1 MPTNMSPLC
10 RSRCTAAFDMLP
22 PPTEAFT
29 RGTHSRSSNA
39 VSVPSNESEK
49 AAAARKAV
57 VIDDYRRHLFD
68 WMDKND
74 IAQLVVKFEGY
85 GDSGQVE
92 DVACYD
98 ADEKLIIGLPVPKT
112 VRLPARQ
119 TADRWDEE
127 LRKVVTESR
136 TRSLWTRRWK
146 RSVYYFLELHWGGWE
161 INEGSFGEVAFE
173 ARDRKVIVEISLR
186 YIAINDERE
195 EF

>member
-1 MPTNMSPLC
+1 MQYQSPL
-10 RSRCTAAFDMLP
+10 T
-22 PPTEAFT
+22 
-29 RGTHSRSSNA
+29 
-39 VSVPSNESEK
+39 ESEK

-127 LRKVVTESR
+127 LRKVVPQRVR

-146 RSVYYFLELHWGGWE
+146 RSCTIFWSCTGAVGRSMKGRLVRWRSRPVTG
-161 INEGSFGEVAFE
+161 
-173 ARDRKVIVEISLR
+173 RSLLR
-186 YIAINDERE
+186 FR
-195 EF
+195 

>member
-1 MPTNMSPLC
+1 MQYQSPL
-10 RSRCTAAFDMLP
+10 T
-22 PPTEAFT
+22 
-29 RGTHSRSSNA
+29 
-39 VSVPSNESEK
+39 ESEK

-127 LRKVVTESR
+127 LRKVVHRKSDTIALDEAVEEI
-136 TRSLWTRRWK
+136 
-146 RSVYYFLELHWGGWE
+146 VYYFLELHWGGWE